1 MQTQL
6 DTEAQ
11 IIQEISDNPGFIRT
25 YLEGMVPS
33 LLSFLVQVIVAILV
47 LLSHIHGIFRIPISI
62 QQSETGL
69 HLSDIGTVLVREFRR
84 NRPAVEAQLHH
95 REVVGGGARTQ
106 RA

>member
-47 LLSHIHGIFRIPISI
+47 LL
-62 QQSETGL
+62 
-69 HLSDIGTVLVREFRR
+69 IGSWIIKFFMKLMK
-84 NRPAVEAQLHH
+84 
-95 REVVGGGARTQ
+95 
-106 RA
+106 